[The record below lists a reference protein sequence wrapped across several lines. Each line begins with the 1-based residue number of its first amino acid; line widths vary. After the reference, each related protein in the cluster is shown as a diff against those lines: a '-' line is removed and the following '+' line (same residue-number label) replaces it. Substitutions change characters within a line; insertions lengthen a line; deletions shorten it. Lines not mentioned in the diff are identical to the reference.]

1 MSTSS
6 WTPRSDGADTSTV
19 ILLGRI
25 DDPDELL
32 ITLAN
37 DLPVA
42 TANPREVRVPA

>member
-25 DDPDELL
+25 DDPDALPDELL
-32 ITLAN
+32 IST
-37 DLPVA
+37 VI
-42 TANPREVRVPA
+42 EVRVPA